1 MTCQEALAYVEPYL
15 DGELSVSET
24 AAVDAHVATCEDCTR
39 LVARQRAW
47 REVVQQAPRFRAP
60 QALADR
66 IRAATTPGA
75 SAFTTTSG
83 GITPG
88 ATTLGPAAAAAAPTA
103 AAPAMVAS
111 VPVAKPRWT
120 SIAPWLAAAAAVL
133 LGAALTFGFWTT
145 HQRTSAVDLVAHDII
160 GSHIRSLMGAHLT
173 DVPSSDRHTVKPWFA
188 GRVPYS
194 LNVPDLSA
202 QGFVLDGGRLDFVSS
217 RPVAALVYHR
227 NKHVIN
233 LFVWPMTA
241 ADRAANETRNN
252 FGYEAIAWT
261 AARQQYWAVSDLNDA
276 ELRAFVSLLQQESR

>member
-24 AAVDAHVATCEDCTR
+24 ASVDAHVATCEECTR

-60 QALADR
+60 QALGDR
-66 IRAATTPGA
+66 VRLAIAQPAKA
-75 SAFTTTSG
+75 SAA
-83 GITPG
+83 P
-88 ATTLGPAAAAAAPTA
+88 PAAPAGRVVSMPAAGPTA
-103 AAPAMVAS
+103 AA
-111 VPVAKPRWT
+111 KPSSGWT
-120 SIAPWLAAAAAVL
+120 RFAPWLAAAAVVL
-133 LGAALTFGFWTT
+133 LGAALTFGLWTT

-160 GSHIRSLMGAHLT
+160 GSHIRSLMGEHLI

-217 RPVAALVYHR
+217 RPVAVLVYHR

-241 ADRAANETRNN
+241 ADRAADETRNN

-276 ELRAFVSLLQQESR
+276 ELRAFVSLFQQESR